1 MLAISLIMYLFF
13 TISFIYLFK
22 GLFKYVFYFSQAI
35 KLLQMKDLK
44 EKEEKYVLIFKS
56 ADGSVLTLNHKRSI
70 FSYGIEPYD
79 VNIHILFKFN
89 PNSIFL

>member
-1 MLAISLIMYLFF
+1 
-13 TISFIYLFK
+13 
-22 GLFKYVFYFSQAI
+22 
-35 KLLQMKDLK
+35 MKDLK